1 MKEKIEELREII
13 EELEEIDLTEGL
25 ARFYRDKAIK
35 SLRIA
40 IEEIEASA
48 EEKEEDE
55 TTN

>member
-13 EELEEIDLTEGL
+13 EELEEIDLAEGL
-25 ARFYRDKAIK
+25 ASFYRDKAIK

-48 EEKEEDE
+48 EEER
-55 TTN
+55 